1 MLEGEKVLHFWF
13 HACLQS
19 HGQCQ
24 NYCLSF
30 THLLCFSLRGLTVNS
45 DVKGPWQKERSF
57 HIFICQVSWTCLHTY
72 WAHGSSLPWK
82 GSMFYTELKCVAF
95 IVPPPS
101 SVLVLHFSR
110 RTQSRTVRHDTWDH
124 VGMDAPL
131 FPPGFTSFF
140 PSLVRTFSTG
150 SKPTGRLVCV
160 HGVVHKILATEPSA
174 SGNRTKGLVYSVPGI
189 SSSIPDSHAFSI
201 FTKCST

>member
-1 MLEGEKVLHFWF
+1 MRVCRAMGSVKTTAFHLPICCVSHSEALLWIQMWRDPGKRKGLSTSLYVKSRG
-13 HACLQS
+13 HACTHTEHMVALS
-19 HGQCQ
+19 PEKDPCSIQ
-24 NYCLSF
+24 NWNVLPSLS
-30 THLLCFSLRGLTVNS
+30 
-45 DVKGPWQKERSF
+45 
-57 HIFICQVSWTCLHTY
+57 
-72 WAHGSSLPWK
+72 
-82 GSMFYTELKCVAF
+82 
-95 IVPPPS
+95 PPPS

-124 VGMDAPL
+124 VGIDAPL

-140 PSLVRTFSTG
+140 PSLVGTFSTG

-160 HGVVHKILATEPSA
+160 HVVVHKTLATEPSA
-174 SGNRTKGLVYSVPGI
+174 SGNRTKGLVYSVPGV